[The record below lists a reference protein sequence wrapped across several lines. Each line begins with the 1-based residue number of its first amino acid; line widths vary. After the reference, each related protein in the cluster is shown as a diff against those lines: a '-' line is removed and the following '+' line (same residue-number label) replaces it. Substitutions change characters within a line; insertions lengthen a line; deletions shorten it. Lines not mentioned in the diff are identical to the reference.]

1 MSANLN
7 IITDIRNF
15 IKEVSDNPE
24 LRSCFTSSDRDFTR
38 KRELDFQKTTIL
50 LLNFLKKSYS
60 IEILDF
66 YQWLGRPDIT
76 VSKSAF
82 CQQRSKIE
90 SPFFAFLNLVL
101 VCSFYEHYAN
111 ELKRWNGFLLIAI
124 DGSTSHLV
132 NKTEVVDYFGLH
144 GNQRG
149 ATAMGRLV
157 TAFDVLNEI
166 TIKSVI

>member
-24 LRSCFTSSDRDFTR
+24 LRYCFTSSDGDFTR

-66 YQWLGRPDIT
+66 YQWLGRPEIT
-76 VSKSAF
+76 VIKSAF

-111 ELKRWNGFLLIAI
+111 ELKR
-124 DGSTSHLV
+124 
-132 NKTEVVDYFGLH
+132 
-144 GNQRG
+144 
-149 ATAMGRLV
+149 
-157 TAFDVLNEI
+157 
-166 TIKSVI
+166 